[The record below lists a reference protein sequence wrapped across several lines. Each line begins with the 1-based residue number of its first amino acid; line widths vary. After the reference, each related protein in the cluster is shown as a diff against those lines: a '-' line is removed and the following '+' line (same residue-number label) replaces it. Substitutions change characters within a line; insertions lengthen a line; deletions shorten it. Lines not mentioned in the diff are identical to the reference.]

1 MKILYTNFHAGNGGG
16 HVTYII
22 NLAKALSKDHQIT
35 VAAPATSR
43 LHRYAKAIPGVRVE
57 DMQYTTRPSS
67 WFKDRAQLRRLI
79 KSGGF
84 DIIQAPDLDAALEWG
99 RKLARAITLPI
110 EVRPFQHNGT

>member
-43 LHRYAKAIPGVRVE
+43 DTRSPEPPGGTGTIMRIGLDGNDCAQARPGPHNAPASASTKAVIDFFMLCLQIANVNNG
-57 DMQYTTRPSS
+57 SS
-67 WFKDRAQLRRLI
+67 LCC
-79 KSGGF
+79 
-84 DIIQAPDLDAALEWG
+84 
-99 RKLARAITLPI
+99 
-110 EVRPFQHNGT
+110 FQHAILDLII